1 MIYGKR
7 IRLRAPE
14 KGDVPRF
21 TAWLNDPEV
30 RQGLSMYL
38 PLSIAEE
45 ERWFENM
52 LQQPANEHPLTI
64 EVRQGESW
72 IPIGNCGFM
81 NIDWRNRAS
90 EVGIFIGEKSFWN
103 QGYGTETMHLLLEH
117 GFQTLNLNRI
127 FLRVFGNNTR
137 AIRSYEKAGFIHE
150 GRMRQAE
157 YQAGEYIDVLLMSVL
172 RSEWLTDSGD
182 HASNTQD
189 IMK

>member
-81 NIDWRNRAS
+81 NIEWRNRAS

-103 QGYGTETMHLLLEH
+103 QGYGTETMRLLLEH

-127 FLRVFGNNTR
+127 FLRVFGNNAR

-157 YQAGEYIDVLLMSVL
+157 YQAGAYIDVLLMSVL
-172 RSEWLTDSGD
+172 RSEWLTDLSDLAG
-182 HASNTQD
+182 NTQD